1 MHVLPAD
8 IYTLACSSLA
18 LSLCIFATEYH
29 DSLGHATFFVGTTV
43 SSISIILHS
52 IMLLCD
58 YVSEEDLE
66 KHPNSLAA
74 SLSFIFV
81 TWTMVYLWT
90 FALAA
95 ATMAHFSG
103 VSEMA
108 CGSHCRLNVQATE
121 FILILCE
128 IVNSLSIVIRSVQE
142 RKAIQ
147 YRESSPKGEKKLYL
161 DLICTGFMHF
171 QLPCHRYELIDM
183 TQNTIA

>member
-1 MHVLPAD
+1 MQSTSRGVYLPSPYHQLLNYPSMHVLPTD
-8 IYTLACSSLA
+8 IYTLTCSSLA

-52 IMLLCD
+52 IILLCD
-58 YVSEEDLE
+58 HVSKEDLD
-66 KHPNSLAA
+66 KHPNSLAT

-103 VSEMA
+103 VSEA
-108 CGSHCRLNVQATE
+108 TCGSRCWLNVQTTE

-128 IVNSLSIVIRSVQE
+128 IANSLSIVIRSIQE
-142 RKAIQ
+142 RKAIR
-147 YRESSPKGEKKLYL
+147 YRESSPREK
-161 DLICTGFMHF
+161 TV
-171 QLPCHRYELIDM
+171 P
-183 TQNTIA
+183 